1 MADGQHDDYSL
12 QRVPASAR
20 RHWFP
25 VAVQRFGQISA
36 LSQFLLGA
44 TLGYSMSFTNA
55 FWAILL
61 GSVLLEIV
69 ICVVGIIG
77 QKEGLQ
83 TSLLARWTGFGEVGS
98 ALVGLAIAI
107 SLIGWFG
114 IQSAI
119 AADSLNA
126 LMPGI
131 LPRPAWSILAGLVVT
146 AIVVFGFRGM
156 QWLANLAVPLFL
168 ILVTWSVI
176 SELSRHSIGQLMAE
190 GPVANPMTVLQG
202 AGLVAGGFIV
212 GAIITSDMTRFNR
225 STPDVIKQSVLGISL
240 GEFLIGLSG
249 VLLAHAARSGD
260 IVAIVTSAVGL
271 IGLLIILTGT
281 LKINDWNLYSSV
293 LGLTNFVSTTF
304 RRTLH
309 LPTTTIVVGVVGT
322 LLAAFGILQN
332 FVPFLIILS
341 AAFPPI
347 AGIMIAE
354 YFVVKKFR
362 PDLEATR
369 AADELPPTAPRIVW
383 ATIVVWLVSSLVG
396 YFFTAGIPSLTSL
409 VLSFVLYIVAGRL
422 GLVRGSGVI
431 ATPVPEPAE
440 VEA

>member
-12 QRVPASAR
+12 QRVPVSAR
-20 RHWFP
+20 RRWFP
-25 VAVQRFGQISA
+25 IAVQRFGQISA

-44 TLGYSMSFTNA
+44 TLGYSMSFANA

-61 GSVLLEIV
+61 GSVFLEIV

-131 LPRPAWSILAGLVVT
+131 LPRPVWSILAGLVVT

-168 ILVTWSVI
+168 
-176 SELSRHSIGQLMAE
+176 
-190 GPVANPMTVLQG
+190 
-202 AGLVAGGFIV
+202 VAGGFIV

-225 STPDVIKQSVLGISL
+225 STRDVIKQSVLGISL

-369 AADELPPTAPRIVW
+369 AADELPPTTPRIVW

-409 VLSFVLYIVAGRL
+409 VLSFVLYVVAGRL

>member
-20 RHWFP
+20 RRWFP
-25 VAVQRFGQISA
+25 IAVQRFGQISA

-176 SELSRHSIGQLMAE
+176 
-190 GPVANPMTVLQG
+190 
-202 AGLVAGGFIV
+202 
-212 GAIITSDMTRFNR
+212 
-225 STPDVIKQSVLGISL
+225 
-240 GEFLIGLSG
+240 
-249 VLLAHAARSGD
+249 
-260 IVAIVTSAVGL
+260 
-271 IGLLIILTGT
+271 
-281 LKINDWNLYSSV
+281 
-293 LGLTNFVSTTF
+293 
-304 RRTLH
+304 
-309 LPTTTIVVGVVGT
+309 
-322 LLAAFGILQN
+322 
-332 FVPFLIILS
+332 
-341 AAFPPI
+341 
-347 AGIMIAE
+347 
-354 YFVVKKFR
+354 
-362 PDLEATR
+362 
-369 AADELPPTAPRIVW
+369 
-383 ATIVVWLVSSLVG
+383 
-396 YFFTAGIPSLTSL
+396 
-409 VLSFVLYIVAGRL
+409 
-422 GLVRGSGVI
+422 
-431 ATPVPEPAE
+431 
-440 VEA
+440 